1 MRLLASLG
9 AILGTTA
16 ATLLAGPDPWEK
28 ADSRDPS
35 AFERSGGLAPHGGL
49 WSAADVDQPGCDY
62 RFQIWQGT
70 PPFGAPERP
79 TLADYGHGFK
89 PTYLRFEVRSGMK
102 NGTQAEGFDPRDD
115 EWEGDFRRP
124 DRDQDGRLRI
134 ERSLNRKDVRVTG
147 PSAIIHGYEVNFY
160 LEPGWSGGYLGT
172 LPQKTKVSIAQI
184 PFAGD
189 KPVVPTSIFVTT
201 GHDRGKLITVQSDLA
216 SGHWTD
222 TLEKYVGRWVRVRV
236 EIVFQDNDRGS
247 LKVFV
252 DGQSVRQFTG
262 LSTWKTQAAYMKYGL
277 YLTRTKGVP
286 PSAFFDIESGRK
298 TVVWYTGLRYDRK

>member
-1 MRLLASLG
+1 MKLLASFC
-9 AILGTTA
+9 AILGATA
-16 ATLLAGPDPWEK
+16 ATLSADSWEK
-28 ADSRDPS
+28 IDSRDPT
-35 AFERSGGLAPHGGL
+35 AFERSGGLASQGGL

-70 PPFGAPERP
+70 PPFGSPERP
-79 TLADYGHGFK
+79 TLADYGHGSRS
-89 PTYLRFEVRSGMK
+89 TYLRFEVRSGMK
-102 NGTQAEGFDPRDD
+102 DGTQADGFDPRYD

-147 PSAIIHGYEVNFY
+147 PSDIVHGYEVNFY

-172 LPQKTKVSIAQI
+172 LPQKTKVSLAQI

-189 KPVVPTSIFVTT
+189 KPVVPTSIFATT

-216 SGHWTD
+216 GGHWVD
-222 TLEKYVGRWVRVRV
+222 SLEEYVGRWVRVRV
-236 EIVFQDNDRGS
+236 EAVFQDNDRGS

-252 DGQSVRQFTG
+252 DGQPVRQFTG
-262 LSTWKTQAAYMKYGL
+262 VSTWKTQSAFMKYGL

-286 PSAFFDIESGRK
+286 PSAFFELESGRK